1 MIKPLPEHVLIQK
14 NDTTDAPT
22 STIIQLLPTK
32 EQMRGYVVAVHDRDS
47 MVEVGDYIL
56 FGKNSTKTI
65 KIDDT
70 EYLLLHQNNIMSK
83 IY

>member
-1 MIKPLPEHVLIQK
+1 MIKPTPEHVIIEK
-14 NDTTDAPT
+14 NPNTAP
-22 STIIQLLPTK
+22 SSSIIQLLPTE
-32 EQMRGYVVAVHDRDS
+32 EQSRGYVLAVHDRDS
-47 MVEVGDYIL
+47 TVEIGDYIM

-70 EYLLLHQNNIMSK
+70 EYLLLHQNNIMAK